1 MQNVK
6 PLLLALLTC
15 SLPSCETSK
24 PASTTSE
31 IEKTSKCGEILVGV
45 TTEKR
50 ELEVAGAR
58 LMDFALGKAQ
68 TDVTPE
74 FKRIVS
80 ESAMNGESRVKIAC
94 KAMELSGGKPSDERF
109 SYYMQ
114 LLGFLSSDP
123 SPSAVER
130 MEWAKQ
136 VPFPKAPRPRTPNP
150 PDTGTAGSAQ
160 PQQESLSGP

>member
-1 MQNVK
+1 MQNIK

-15 SLPSCETSK
+15 SLLSCETSK
-24 PASTTSE
+24 PAPATSE
-31 IEKTSKCGEILVGV
+31 VEKTSKCGEILAGV
-45 TTEKR
+45 TTEKSN
-50 ELEVAGAR
+50 LEVAGAT
-58 LMDFALGKAQ
+58 LMDFSLGKVQ
-68 TDVTPE
+68 TKVTPE
-74 FKRIVS
+74 FQRIAS
-80 ESAMNGESRVKIAC
+80 EAAMNGELRVKIAC

-136 VPFPKAPRPRTPNP
+136 VPFPKAPPFRTPNSP
-150 PDTGTAGSAQ
+150 QTGTPGSVQ

>member
-15 SLPSCETSK
+15 SLLSCETSK
-24 PASTTSE
+24 PAPRTSE

-45 TTEKR
+45 TTEQRK
-50 ELEVAGAR
+50 LEVAGAT
-58 LMDFALGKAQ
+58 LMDFSLGKIQ
-68 TDVTPE
+68 TEVTPE
-74 FKRIVS
+74 FQRIAS
-80 ESAMNGESRVKIAC
+80 EAARNGESRVTIAC
-94 KAMELSGGKPSDERF
+94 KAMELSGEKPSDERF

-130 MEWAKQ
+130 KEWARQ
-136 VPFPKAPRPRTPNP
+136 VPFPKAQQPRTPNP
-150 PDTGTAGSAQ
+150 PDTGTAGSVQ
-160 PQQESLSGP
+160 PQQESQTP